1 MKKRILCL
9 CMAMVMVL
17 GLPMT
22 ANAEHFQGSADWL
35 VSFTG
40 EKMESNFKST
50 DAANEVLTNLQ
61 PGDSIDLQVNIENK
75 SADKTDWYMT
85 NEVVKTLEDSNQS
98 AQGGAYTYIL
108 TYKAADGTET
118 VIYSS
123 ESVGGENILRA
134 DGAEGLHEATAT
146 LEDHFYLDRLESGQN
161 ASVHLFVGLDGETQ
175 GNAYQDTLAQLQMNF
190 AVEKVIVASPTV
202 VKGEDKKIEVERVI
216 YAPPKTGDNSPILLF
231 SVLAL
236 VSAGVLFVI
245 ATKQIKDR
253 EQSKRVKTKEEQ

>member
-1 MKKRILCL
+1 MKKGILCL

-22 ANAEHFQGSADWL
+22 ANAEHFEGSADWL

-40 EKMESNFKST
+40 EKMESNFKAT

-75 SADKTDWYMT
+75 STDKTDWYMT
-85 NEVVKTLEDSNQS
+85 NEVVKTLEDSNNS

-123 ESVGGENILRA
+123 ESVGGENILKTEE
-134 DGAEGLHEATAT
+134 AEGLHEATAT
-146 LEDHFYLDRLESGQN
+146 LENHFYLDRLESGQK

-175 GNAYQDTLAQLQMNF
+175 GNAYQDTLAKLQMNF
-190 AVEKVIVASPTV
+190 AVEKVKVASPTV
-202 VKGEDKKIEVERVI
+202 VKGEDKKVEVERVI
-216 YAPPKTGDNSPILLF
+216 YAVKTGDNSPIILY
-231 SVLAL
+231 SVLML
-236 VSAGVLFVI
+236 VSAGMLLVI
-245 ATKQIKDR
+245 VTKQLRDR
-253 EQSKRVKTKEEQ
+253 EQSKRVNVKGEQ